1 MLVTKAESTGK
12 QQKIVKPQAFNWNHF
27 YSKSYFEE
35 VPSQNQLVFQSVYKC
50 FETNGNRHKA
60 RAWKSKRLLDESIKY
75 CSNVKSSRLRAKL
88 DRNV

>member
-1 MLVTKAESTGK
+1 M
-12 QQKIVKPQAFNWNHF
+12 
-27 YSKSYFEE
+27 
-35 VPSQNQLVFQSVYKC
+35 FQSVYKC

-88 DRNV
+88 DRNCLKQEKLTFANKMWLTFIWPMK